1 LPRASKIYPAFA
13 EDHVHARGVVFHK
26 IIDKEIFYEYN
37 GAGRK
42 RKGVGGLLL
51 NV

>member
-1 LPRASKIYPAFA
+1 MIFNNISALSY
-13 EDHVHARGVVFHK
+13 K